1 MHIYI
6 FIDII
11 FIIKKEVLTCV
22 RFFFREVVSTLDVAE
37 SAGPSKSWK
46 RVTKARFRWSIS
58 SRPLSP
64 EKTTHTTSVK
74 CLWEVFVW
82 GVVLVVYVCVCRCRG
97 CCSLSVCVC
106 VPCWSFNNNTHD
118 QRVSKRGCHP
128 RPPPVS
134 SLHIYIYIYIYIV
147 EPSDEGALQVV
158 HQLAALIIWG
168 NNTHDQRVGLYK
180 ILVYVQAVVHESTVL
195 SFPPPTCIVH
205 LGAIFL
211 HVYWTV

>member
-106 VPCWSFNNNTHD
+106 VCDLIFTQGPWPLRGLNNFQT
-118 QRVSKRGCHP
+118 SYWLFTFIGC
-128 RPPPVS
+128 
-134 SLHIYIYIYIYIV
+134 L
-147 EPSDEGALQVV
+147 EQSD
-158 HQLAALIIWG
+158 
-168 NNTHDQRVGLYK
+168 
-180 ILVYVQAVVHESTVL
+180 
-195 SFPPPTCIVH
+195 
-205 LGAIFL
+205 
-211 HVYWTV
+211 